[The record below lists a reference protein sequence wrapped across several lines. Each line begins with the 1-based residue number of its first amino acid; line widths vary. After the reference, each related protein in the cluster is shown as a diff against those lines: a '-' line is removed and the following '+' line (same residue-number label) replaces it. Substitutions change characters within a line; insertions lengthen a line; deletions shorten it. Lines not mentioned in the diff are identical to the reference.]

1 MANGTLKVGTITT
14 SSGSGSI
21 TIPSGVTLSGGGID
35 NTPAFEANISTRQ
48 TISDNTATKVQCNTE
63 VFDSDGNY
71 DNSSNYR
78 FTIPT
83 GGAGK
88 YNVYLNVG
96 LKSGSNA
103 NFYYGAAYLYK
114 NGSAVRMHWIDTRT
128 NYGREYT
135 AVIQTSLDLSEG
147 DYLEAYGYVNVGS
160 STPTI
165 ENAKGSTS
173 LSVFGA
179 YKIGA

>member
-14 SSGSGSI
+14 SSGSGNISI
-21 TIPSGVTLSGGGID
+21 GSGVTV
-35 NTPAFEANISTRQ
+35 NVNRPAFEAVMSSDQ
-48 TISDNTATKVQCNTE
+48 SISDDSTTKITFNSE
-63 VFDSDGNY
+63 VFDTDDAY
-71 DNSSNYR
+71 DPSTNYR

-147 DYLEAYGYVNVGS
+147 DYLEAYGYVDVGS